1 MITEDLRKVNGGGT
15 ALASGPCDPGRPER
29 QINILARLER
39 PLSAGNPMRY
49 PALPAIVLVAAC
61 STTDPPG
68 PCTADLR
75 PGIVVTIRDANT
87 GEAVAGQ
94 AMGQVE
100 DSRYVDSLRAYAFE
114 GTPSV
119 MLSRAAAFERPGTYE
134 VTVFA
139 DGYQPW
145 VRDGVRVDE
154 TRDGCHVLTV
164 ELEADLEP
172 RS

>member
-15 ALASGPCDPGRPER
+15 ALASGPCDPGRPETSNQHSR
-29 QINILARLER
+29 AARA

-61 STTDPPG
+61 STTEPVG

-94 AMGQVE
+94 AMGQV
-100 DSRYVDSLRAYAFE
+100 
-114 GTPSV
+114 
-119 MLSRAAAFERPGTYE
+119 
-134 VTVFA
+134 
-139 DGYQPW
+139 
-145 VRDGVRVDE
+145 
-154 TRDGCHVLTV
+154 
-164 ELEADLEP
+164 
-172 RS
+172 